1 MINFTKSLAIKLFIR
16 GQIAETKGN
25 VCPDYKM
32 YDVTGLG
39 KFQLYCCDGNT
50 ATGIGNSNQKL
61 DNETQKCRVSSDK

>member
-1 MINFTKSLAIKLFIR
+1 
-16 GQIAETKGN
+16 
-25 VCPDYKM
+25 M

-61 DNETQKCRVSSDK
+61 NNETQKCRVSSDK